1 MDQRHLRRIKIV
13 QNLFAYSYK
22 KPRVNL
28 PYPEETKTQKIIAK
42 LDTIDQLIKDYAP
55 RYPLNNIARTD
66 LAILRTSIYELK
78 FERKIP
84 EKVAID
90 EAVRIA
96 KELSG
101 EKSYAF
107 INAVLG
113 KILHAEKSNPQGLK
127 KSEPA
132 NPEGLHM
139 PYEKS

>member
-1 MDQRHLRRIKIV
+1 MDQRHLKRIKIV

-22 KPRVNL
+22 KLRVTL
-28 PYPEETKTQKIIAK
+28 PYPEETKTQKIVAK
-42 LDTIDQLIKDYAP
+42 LATIDKLIREYAP

-66 LAILRTSIYELK
+66 LAILRMSIYELR

-90 EAVRIA
+90 EAVRLA

-113 KILHAEKSNPQGLK
+113 KILNELKSNPQG
-127 KSEPA
+127 S
-132 NPEGLHM
+132 
-139 PYEKS
+139 S